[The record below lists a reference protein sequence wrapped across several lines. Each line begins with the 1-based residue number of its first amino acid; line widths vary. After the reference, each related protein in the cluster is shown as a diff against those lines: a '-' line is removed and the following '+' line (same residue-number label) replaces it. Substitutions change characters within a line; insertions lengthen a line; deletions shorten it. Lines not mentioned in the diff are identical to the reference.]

1 MNPVTELCPNGL
13 HGLSH
18 PDQTCKWCEHPI
30 DCVFSPGE
38 LPHHLPEAHSLPQ
51 YRHGG
56 CTACTFLGNGRV
68 KTPSPRGLGMIELPV
83 DFWFCSKSDTS
94 GRTVLARWS
103 SEPQDFYVAKYP
115 LSTTRDY
122 QPALR
127 EAALKATQRGY
138 R

>member
-1 MNPVTELCPNGL
+1 MNTCTDLCPNGL
-13 HGLSH
+13 HGLSS
-18 PDQTCKWCEHPI
+18 PGQACKWCENPI

-38 LPHHLPEAHSLPQ
+38 LPHHLPEARLLPQ

-56 CTACTFLGNGRV
+56 CTACAFLGSGRV
-68 KTPSPRGLGMIELPV
+68 KTPSPRGLGVIDLPV

-94 GRTVLARWS
+94 GKTVLARWS

>member
-1 MNPVTELCPNGL
+1 MNTVTELCPNGL
-13 HGLSH
+13 HGLPH
-18 PDQTCKWCEHPI
+18 PGQACKWCEHPI

-38 LPHHLPEAHSLPQ
+38 LPHHLPEAHPLPQ

-56 CTACTFLGNGRV
+56 CTACTFLGSGRV
-68 KTPSPRGLGMIELPV
+68 KTPSPRGLGVIDLPV

>member
-13 HGLSH
+13 HGLAHSG
-18 PDQTCKWCEHPI
+18 QACKWCEHPI

-56 CTACTFLGNGRV
+56 CTACTFLGSGRV
-68 KTPSPRGLGMIELPV
+68 KTPSPRGLGVIELPV

-127 EAALKATQRGY
+127 EAALKASQRGY

>member
-13 HGLSH
+13 HGL
-18 PDQTCKWCEHPI
+18 PGPGQACKWCEHPI

-56 CTACTFLGNGRV
+56 CTACTFLGSGRV
-68 KTPSPRGLGMIELPV
+68 KTPSPRGLGVIELPV

-103 SEPQDFYVAKYP
+103 SEPQDFYAAKYP

>member
-1 MNPVTELCPNGL
+1 MNTCTDLCPNGL

-18 PDQTCKWCEHPI
+18 PGQACKWCEHPI

-38 LPHHLPEAHSLPQ
+38 LPHHLPKAHSLPQ

-56 CTACTFLGNGRV
+56 CTACTFLGSGRV
-68 KTPSPRGLGMIELPV
+68 KTPSPRGLGVIELPV

>member
-1 MNPVTELCPNGL
+1 MNTITELCPNGL
-13 HGLSH
+13 HDLPH
-18 PDQTCKWCEHPI
+18 PGQACKWCEHPI

-56 CTACTFLGNGRV
+56 CTACTFLGSGRV
-68 KTPSPRGLGMIELPV
+68 KTPSPRGLGVIELPV
-83 DFWFCSKSDTS
+83 DFWFCSKSDTR